1 MAVKPSN
8 AINAGNATVNSVN
21 FVDAIDPNNPQVDVR
36 SPQWFSAFSSA
47 WGYADN
53 VAQVGGK
60 SIPYANAVAGSS
72 SVYSMIDSAN
82 TSGTINTRDLLG
94 VSSALLG
101 AAAAGIG
108 AAAAA
113 GTAPVWAPIALGAAA
128 LAAGAAGTVY
138 KEDVNLG
145 DVSNGLADD
154 LGRLKDQFDKTL
166 GDIADKLN
174 TTKEKLSDAINDVV
188 DKALE
193 GEKAFG
199 DWLKDKFDQAG
210 DWWDQAQKDF
220 GDWFIPFAKDF
231 GDLVKLPWEG
241 KYHIVD
247 PMILDLDGDGIETM
261 AAGQYQGALFDHNK
275 DGIRTATGW
284 VKPDDGLLALDR
296 NGDGIINNG
305 GELFGDST
313 LLADGSRA
321 AHGYAALAE
330 LDSNGD
336 GKVDAADEKFADLR
350 VWRDLNSDGISTAS
364 ELFTLEELGIASL
377 DTAYKNTH
385 TGLAGGNTLVQ
396 QGSFTKADGSS
407 GQMGDVNFV
416 VNNLYG
422 NYADKIALT
431 PEQMQ
436 AANLQGIGGL
446 RDLREAAA
454 LSEKLALALKAY
466 SEADS
471 KEAQQALLENLVEQ
485 WAATNPYFGAEISI
499 SNQLTLTSSEGIGL
513 TPAQAKAMQ
522 NQIFMVSEE
531 RQQMLDETARK
542 LAIVNAFSGIRSSF
556 VGVYNEATFGKVA
569 AVADKQYATL
579 MKSIYEGL
587 LFQTRLQPYLNAV
600 TFTLANGSFEPDFSG
615 IKTAFETVHAEN
627 PKKAF
632 VDLSEFIVFS
642 QNNNKPVFAEL
653 STLLTQITYDA
664 VNAGQLD
671 EYAQVLSRNTLE
683 GLGHKLGTDGK
694 DVFYGN
700 NLSNYLMGADGN
712 DTLHGRGGDDIL
724 SGGTGDDELYG
735 GAGKDTLIGGT
746 GNDKLEGGN
755 GEADTYIFA
764 AGHGQDIVND
774 YGSNQ
779 AHTDTLRFEGA
790 VLADAVFTR
799 SDNDLV
805 IKAFGAEDAVAVSNY
820 FSSNSGYRY
829 YQFAF
834 DDKTIT
840 AADMSLITVEGDG
853 SDKNDRLYGWDSI
866 DILHG
871 GLGNDYM
878 SGENGNDKLYGDE
891 GNDSLYGGNGD
902 DHLDGGEGND
912 RLEGGNGNDMLL
924 GGSGNDELYGGAG
937 KDTLIG
943 GTGNDKLEGGN
954 GEADTY
960 IFAAGHGQDIVN
972 DYGSNQAHTDTLRFE
987 GAVLADAVFTRSDN
1001 DLVIKAFGAEDAV
1014 AVSNYFSSNS
1024 GYRYYQFAFDDKTIT
1039 AADMSLITV
1048 EGDGSDKNDRLYGWD
1063 SIDILHGG
1071 LGNDYMSGENGNDKL
1086 YGDEGNDSLYGGNG
1100 DDHLDGGEGN
1110 DRLEGGNGNDMLL
1123 GGSGDD
1129 KLYGGSGNDTLIGGT
1144 GNDYLEGGSNGA
1156 DTYIFAAGHGK
1167 DIVSDYG
1174 SKVEHIDTLIFE
1186 EALSPDVLFE
1196 KSGNDLIVKAFGNEE
1211 QVSVSNYFSSGAYRY
1226 VQFAFEDKMLSAAE
1240 VSSAI
1245 V

>member
-220 GDWFIPFAKDF
+220 GDWFIPFAKDL
-231 GDLVKLPWEG
+231 GDLLKLPWEG

-261 AAGQYQGALFDHNK
+261 TAGQYQGALFDHNK

-284 VKPDDGLLALDR
+284 VKPDDGLLVLDR

-321 AHGYAALAE
+321 AHGYAALVE

-377 DTAYKNTH
+377 DTAYKNIH

-396 QGSFTKADGSS
+396 QGSFIKADGSS

-499 SNQLTLTSSEGIGL
+499 SNQLTLTSSEGIAL

-615 IKTAFETVHAEN
+615 IKTAFEMVHAEN

-891 GNDSLYGGNGD
+891 GNDSL
-902 DHLDGGEGND
+902 H
-912 RLEGGNGNDMLL
+912 
-924 GGSGNDELYGGAG
+924 
-937 KDTLIG
+937 
-943 GTGNDKLEGGN
+943 
-954 GEADTY
+954 
-960 IFAAGHGQDIVN
+960 
-972 DYGSNQAHTDTLRFE
+972 
-987 GAVLADAVFTRSDN
+987 
-1001 DLVIKAFGAEDAV
+1001 
-1014 AVSNYFSSNS
+1014 
-1024 GYRYYQFAFDDKTIT
+1024 
-1039 AADMSLITV
+1039 
-1048 EGDGSDKNDRLYGWD
+1048 
-1063 SIDILHGG
+1063 
-1071 LGNDYMSGENGNDKL
+1071 
-1086 YGDEGNDSLYGGNG
+1086 GGNG

-1156 DTYIFAAGHGK
+1156 DTYIFTAGHGK

-1186 EALSPDVLFE
+1186 EALSLDALFE

>member
-220 GDWFIPFAKDF
+220 GDWFIPFAKDL

-336 GKVDAADEKFADLR
+336 GKVDAADEQFADLR

-615 IKTAFETVHAEN
+615 IKTAFEMVHAEN

-735 GAGKDTLIGGT
+735 GAGKDTLIGGA

-891 GNDSLYGGNGD
+891 GNDSLHGGNGD

-924 GGSGNDELYGGAG
+924 GGSGND
-937 KDTLIG
+937 
-943 GTGNDKLEGGN
+943 
-954 GEADTY
+954 
-960 IFAAGHGQDIVN
+960 
-972 DYGSNQAHTDTLRFE
+972 
-987 GAVLADAVFTRSDN
+987 
-1001 DLVIKAFGAEDAV
+1001 
-1014 AVSNYFSSNS
+1014 
-1024 GYRYYQFAFDDKTIT
+1024 
-1039 AADMSLITV
+1039 
-1048 EGDGSDKNDRLYGWD
+1048 
-1063 SIDILHGG
+1063 
-1071 LGNDYMSGENGNDKL
+1071 
-1086 YGDEGNDSLYGGNG
+1086 
-1100 DDHLDGGEGN
+1100 
-1110 DRLEGGNGNDMLL
+1110 
-1123 GGSGDD
+1123 
-1129 KLYGGSGNDTLIGGT
+1129 KLYGGSGSDTLIGGT

-1156 DTYIFAAGHGK
+1156 DTYIFTAGHGK

-1186 EALSPDVLFE
+1186 EALSLDVLFE

>member
-1 MAVKPSN
+1 MAVKSSK
-8 AINAGNATVNSVN
+8 AINAGNATVNSAN
-21 FVDAIDPNNPQVDVR
+21 FVDAIDPNNPQVDVK

-47 WGYADN
+47 FGYADN
-53 VAQVGGK
+53 VAQLGGK
-60 SIPYANAVAGSS
+60 SIPYANAVSGSS
-72 SVYSMIDSAN
+72 SVYSMIDSTN
-82 TSGTINTRDLLG
+82 KSGTINTSDLLG

-220 GDWFIPFAKDF
+220 GDWFIPFAKDL
-231 GDLVKLPWEG
+231 GDLLKLPWEG

-284 VKPDDGLLALDR
+284 VKPDDGLLVLDR

-735 GAGKDTLIGGT
+735 GAGKDTLIGGA

-891 GNDSLYGGNGD
+891 GNDSLHGGNGD

-924 GGSGNDELYGGAG
+924 GGSGND
-937 KDTLIG
+937 
-943 GTGNDKLEGGN
+943 
-954 GEADTY
+954 
-960 IFAAGHGQDIVN
+960 
-972 DYGSNQAHTDTLRFE
+972 
-987 GAVLADAVFTRSDN
+987 
-1001 DLVIKAFGAEDAV
+1001 
-1014 AVSNYFSSNS
+1014 
-1024 GYRYYQFAFDDKTIT
+1024 
-1039 AADMSLITV
+1039 
-1048 EGDGSDKNDRLYGWD
+1048 
-1063 SIDILHGG
+1063 
-1071 LGNDYMSGENGNDKL
+1071 
-1086 YGDEGNDSLYGGNG
+1086 
-1100 DDHLDGGEGN
+1100 
-1110 DRLEGGNGNDMLL
+1110 
-1123 GGSGDD
+1123 
-1129 KLYGGSGNDTLIGGT
+1129 KLYGGSGSDTLIGGT

-1156 DTYIFAAGHGK
+1156 DTYIFTAGHGK

-1186 EALSPDVLFE
+1186 EALSLDALFE

>member
-1 MAVKPSN
+1 MAVKSSK
-8 AINAGNATVNSVN
+8 AINAGNATVNSAN
-21 FVDAIDPNNPQVDVR
+21 FVDAIDPNNPQVDVK

-47 WGYADN
+47 FGYADN
-53 VAQVGGK
+53 VAQLGGK
-60 SIPYANAVAGSS
+60 SIPYANAVSGSS
-72 SVYSMIDSAN
+72 SVYSMIDSTN
-82 TSGTINTRDLLG
+82 KSGTINTSDLLG

-220 GDWFIPFAKDF
+220 GDWFIPFAKDL
-231 GDLVKLPWEG
+231 GDLIKLPWEG

-261 AAGQYQGALFDHNK
+261 TAGQYQGALFDHNK

-321 AHGYAALAE
+321 AHGYAALVE

-396 QGSFTKADGSS
+396 QGSFIKADGSS

-615 IKTAFETVHAEN
+615 IKTAFEMVHAEN

-735 GAGKDTLIGGT
+735 GAGKDTLIGGA

-902 DHLDGGEGND
+902 D
-912 RLEGGNGNDMLL
+912 
-924 GGSGNDELYGGAG
+924 Y
-937 KDTLIG
+937 
-943 GTGNDKLEGGN
+943 
-954 GEADTY
+954 
-960 IFAAGHGQDIVN
+960 
-972 DYGSNQAHTDTLRFE
+972 
-987 GAVLADAVFTRSDN
+987 
-1001 DLVIKAFGAEDAV
+1001 
-1014 AVSNYFSSNS
+1014 
-1024 GYRYYQFAFDDKTIT
+1024 
-1039 AADMSLITV
+1039 
-1048 EGDGSDKNDRLYGWD
+1048 
-1063 SIDILHGG
+1063 
-1071 LGNDYMSGENGNDKL
+1071 
-1086 YGDEGNDSLYGGNG
+1086 
-1100 DDHLDGGEGN
+1100 LDGGEGN

>member
-1 MAVKPSN
+1 MAVKSSK
-8 AINAGNATVNSVN
+8 AINAGNATVNSAN
-21 FVDAIDPNNPQVDVR
+21 FVDAIDPNNPQVDVK

-47 WGYADN
+47 FGYADN
-53 VAQVGGK
+53 VAQLGGK
-60 SIPYANAVAGSS
+60 SIPYANAVSGSS
-72 SVYSMIDSAN
+72 SVYSMIDSTN
-82 TSGTINTRDLLG
+82 KSGTINTSDLLG

-220 GDWFIPFAKDF
+220 GDWFIPFAKDL
-231 GDLVKLPWEG
+231 GDLIKLPWEG

-284 VKPDDGLLALDR
+284 VKPDDGLLVLDR

-377 DTAYKNTH
+377 DTAYKNIH

-396 QGSFTKADGSS
+396 QGSFIKADGSS

-600 TFTLANGSFEPDFSG
+600 TFTWP
-615 IKTAFETVHAEN
+615 TAASSLISAASKPLLKRCTQKI
-627 PKKAF
+627 PKK
-632 VDLSEFIVFS
+632 
-642 QNNNKPVFAEL
+642 
-653 STLLTQITYDA
+653 
-664 VNAGQLD
+664 
-671 EYAQVLSRNTLE
+671 
-683 GLGHKLGTDGK
+683 
-694 DVFYGN
+694 
-700 NLSNYLMGADGN
+700 
-712 DTLHGRGGDDIL
+712 
-724 SGGTGDDELYG
+724 
-735 GAGKDTLIGGT
+735 
-746 GNDKLEGGN
+746 
-755 GEADTYIFA
+755 
-764 AGHGQDIVND
+764 
-774 YGSNQ
+774 
-779 AHTDTLRFEGA
+779 
-790 VLADAVFTR
+790 
-799 SDNDLV
+799 
-805 IKAFGAEDAVAVSNY
+805 
-820 FSSNSGYRY
+820 
-829 YQFAF
+829 
-834 DDKTIT
+834 
-840 AADMSLITVEGDG
+840 
-853 SDKNDRLYGWDSI
+853 
-866 DILHG
+866 
-871 GLGNDYM
+871 
-878 SGENGNDKLYGDE
+878 
-891 GNDSLYGGNGD
+891 
-902 DHLDGGEGND
+902 HLW
-912 RLEGGNGNDMLL
+912 
-924 GGSGNDELYGGAG
+924 
-937 KDTLIG
+937 I
-943 GTGNDKLEGGN
+943 
-954 GEADTY
+954 
-960 IFAAGHGQDIVN
+960 
-972 DYGSNQAHTDTLRFE
+972 
-987 GAVLADAVFTRSDN
+987 
-1001 DLVIKAFGAEDAV
+1001 
-1014 AVSNYFSSNS
+1014 
-1024 GYRYYQFAFDDKTIT
+1024 
-1039 AADMSLITV
+1039 
-1048 EGDGSDKNDRLYGWD
+1048 
-1063 SIDILHGG
+1063 
-1071 LGNDYMSGENGNDKL
+1071 
-1086 YGDEGNDSLYGGNG
+1086 
-1100 DDHLDGGEGN
+1100 
-1110 DRLEGGNGNDMLL
+1110 
-1123 GGSGDD
+1123 
-1129 KLYGGSGNDTLIGGT
+1129 
-1144 GNDYLEGGSNGA
+1144 
-1156 DTYIFAAGHGK
+1156 
-1167 DIVSDYG
+1167 
-1174 SKVEHIDTLIFE
+1174 
-1186 EALSPDVLFE
+1186 
-1196 KSGNDLIVKAFGNEE
+1196 
-1211 QVSVSNYFSSGAYRY
+1211 
-1226 VQFAFEDKMLSAAE
+1226 
-1240 VSSAI
+1240 
-1245 V
+1245 

>member
-220 GDWFIPFAKDF
+220 GDWFIPFAKDL
-231 GDLVKLPWEG
+231 GDLIKLPWEG

-396 QGSFTKADGSS
+396 QGSFIKADGSS

-902 DHLDGGEGND
+902 D
-912 RLEGGNGNDMLL
+912 
-924 GGSGNDELYGGAG
+924 Y
-937 KDTLIG
+937 
-943 GTGNDKLEGGN
+943 
-954 GEADTY
+954 
-960 IFAAGHGQDIVN
+960 
-972 DYGSNQAHTDTLRFE
+972 
-987 GAVLADAVFTRSDN
+987 
-1001 DLVIKAFGAEDAV
+1001 
-1014 AVSNYFSSNS
+1014 
-1024 GYRYYQFAFDDKTIT
+1024 
-1039 AADMSLITV
+1039 
-1048 EGDGSDKNDRLYGWD
+1048 
-1063 SIDILHGG
+1063 
-1071 LGNDYMSGENGNDKL
+1071 
-1086 YGDEGNDSLYGGNG
+1086 
-1100 DDHLDGGEGN
+1100 LDGGEGN

>member
-1 MAVKPSN
+1 MAVKSSK
-8 AINAGNATVNSVN
+8 AINAGNATVNSAN
-21 FVDAIDPNNPQVDVR
+21 FVDAIDPNNPQVDVK

-47 WGYADN
+47 FGYADN
-53 VAQVGGK
+53 VAQLGGK
-60 SIPYANAVAGSS
+60 SIPYANAVSGSS
-72 SVYSMIDSAN
+72 SVYSMIDSTN
-82 TSGTINTRDLLG
+82 KSGTINTSDLLG

-220 GDWFIPFAKDF
+220 GDWFIPFAKDL
-231 GDLVKLPWEG
+231 GDLLKLPWEG

-261 AAGQYQGALFDHNK
+261 TAGQYQGALFDHNK

-284 VKPDDGLLALDR
+284 VKPDDGLLVLDR

-321 AHGYAALAE
+321 AHGYAALVE

-377 DTAYKNTH
+377 DTAYKNIH

-396 QGSFTKADGSS
+396 QGSFIKADGSS

-499 SNQLTLTSSEGIGL
+499 SNQLTLTSSEGIAL

-615 IKTAFETVHAEN
+615 IKTAFEMVHAEN

-735 GAGKDTLIGGT
+735 GAGKDTLIGGA

-924 GGSGNDELYGGAG
+924 GGSGND
-937 KDTLIG
+937 
-943 GTGNDKLEGGN
+943 
-954 GEADTY
+954 
-960 IFAAGHGQDIVN
+960 
-972 DYGSNQAHTDTLRFE
+972 
-987 GAVLADAVFTRSDN
+987 
-1001 DLVIKAFGAEDAV
+1001 
-1014 AVSNYFSSNS
+1014 
-1024 GYRYYQFAFDDKTIT
+1024 
-1039 AADMSLITV
+1039 
-1048 EGDGSDKNDRLYGWD
+1048 
-1063 SIDILHGG
+1063 
-1071 LGNDYMSGENGNDKL
+1071 
-1086 YGDEGNDSLYGGNG
+1086 
-1100 DDHLDGGEGN
+1100 
-1110 DRLEGGNGNDMLL
+1110 
-1123 GGSGDD
+1123 

-1186 EALSPDVLFE
+1186 EALSLDALFE

>member
-1 MAVKPSN
+1 MAVKSSK
-8 AINAGNATVNSVN
+8 AINAGNATVNSAN
-21 FVDAIDPNNPQVDVR
+21 FVDAIDPNNPQVDVK

-47 WGYADN
+47 FGYADN
-53 VAQVGGK
+53 VAQLGGK
-60 SIPYANAVAGSS
+60 SIPYANAVSGSS
-72 SVYSMIDSAN
+72 SVYSMIDSTN
-82 TSGTINTRDLLG
+82 KSGTINTSDLLG

-220 GDWFIPFAKDF
+220 GDWFIPFAKDL
-231 GDLVKLPWEG
+231 GDLLKLPWEG

-261 AAGQYQGALFDHNK
+261 TAGQYQGALFDHNK

-284 VKPDDGLLALDR
+284 VKPDDGLLVLDR

-321 AHGYAALAE
+321 AHGYAALVE

-377 DTAYKNTH
+377 DTAYKNIH

-499 SNQLTLTSSEGIGL
+499 SNQLTLTSSEGIAL

-735 GAGKDTLIGGT
+735 GAGKDTLIGGA

-891 GNDSLYGGNGD
+891 GNDSLHGGNGD

-924 GGSGNDELYGGAG
+924 GGSGND
-937 KDTLIG
+937 
-943 GTGNDKLEGGN
+943 
-954 GEADTY
+954 
-960 IFAAGHGQDIVN
+960 
-972 DYGSNQAHTDTLRFE
+972 
-987 GAVLADAVFTRSDN
+987 
-1001 DLVIKAFGAEDAV
+1001 
-1014 AVSNYFSSNS
+1014 
-1024 GYRYYQFAFDDKTIT
+1024 
-1039 AADMSLITV
+1039 
-1048 EGDGSDKNDRLYGWD
+1048 
-1063 SIDILHGG
+1063 
-1071 LGNDYMSGENGNDKL
+1071 
-1086 YGDEGNDSLYGGNG
+1086 
-1100 DDHLDGGEGN
+1100 
-1110 DRLEGGNGNDMLL
+1110 
-1123 GGSGDD
+1123 
-1129 KLYGGSGNDTLIGGT
+1129 KLYGGSGSDTLIGGT

-1156 DTYIFAAGHGK
+1156 DTYIFTAGHGK

-1186 EALSPDVLFE
+1186 EALSLDALFE

>member
-1 MAVKPSN
+1 MAVKSSK
-8 AINAGNATVNSVN
+8 AINAGNATVNSAN
-21 FVDAIDPNNPQVDVR
+21 FVDAIDPNNPQVDVK

-47 WGYADN
+47 FGYADN
-53 VAQVGGK
+53 VAQLGGK
-60 SIPYANAVAGSS
+60 SIPYANAVSGSS
-72 SVYSMIDSAN
+72 SVYSMIDSTN
-82 TSGTINTRDLLG
+82 KSGTINTSDLLG

-220 GDWFIPFAKDF
+220 GDWFIPFAKDL
-231 GDLVKLPWEG
+231 GDLIKLPWEG

-321 AHGYAALAE
+321 AHGYAALVE

-336 GKVDAADEKFADLR
+336 GKVDAADEQFADLR

-615 IKTAFETVHAEN
+615 IKTAFEMVHAEN

-735 GAGKDTLIGGT
+735 GAGKDTLIGGA

-902 DHLDGGEGND
+902 DYLDGGEGND

-924 GGSGNDELYGGAG
+924 GGSGND
-937 KDTLIG
+937 
-943 GTGNDKLEGGN
+943 
-954 GEADTY
+954 
-960 IFAAGHGQDIVN
+960 
-972 DYGSNQAHTDTLRFE
+972 
-987 GAVLADAVFTRSDN
+987 
-1001 DLVIKAFGAEDAV
+1001 
-1014 AVSNYFSSNS
+1014 
-1024 GYRYYQFAFDDKTIT
+1024 
-1039 AADMSLITV
+1039 
-1048 EGDGSDKNDRLYGWD
+1048 
-1063 SIDILHGG
+1063 
-1071 LGNDYMSGENGNDKL
+1071 
-1086 YGDEGNDSLYGGNG
+1086 
-1100 DDHLDGGEGN
+1100 
-1110 DRLEGGNGNDMLL
+1110 
-1123 GGSGDD
+1123 
-1129 KLYGGSGNDTLIGGT
+1129 KLYGGSGSDTLIGGT

-1156 DTYIFAAGHGK
+1156 DTYIFTAGHGK

-1186 EALSPDVLFE
+1186 EALSLDALFE

>member
-1 MAVKPSN
+1 M
-8 AINAGNATVNSVN
+8 
-21 FVDAIDPNNPQVDVR
+21 
-36 SPQWFSAFSSA
+36 
-47 WGYADN
+47 
-53 VAQVGGK
+53 
-60 SIPYANAVAGSS
+60 
-72 SVYSMIDSAN
+72 
-82 TSGTINTRDLLG
+82 
-94 VSSALLG
+94 
-101 AAAAGIG
+101 
-108 AAAAA
+108 
-113 GTAPVWAPIALGAAA
+113 
-128 LAAGAAGTVY
+128 
-138 KEDVNLG
+138 
-145 DVSNGLADD
+145 
-154 LGRLKDQFDKTL
+154 
-166 GDIADKLN
+166 
-174 TTKEKLSDAINDVV
+174 
-188 DKALE
+188 
-193 GEKAFG
+193 
-199 DWLKDKFDQAG
+199 
-210 DWWDQAQKDF
+210 
-220 GDWFIPFAKDF
+220 
-231 GDLVKLPWEG
+231 
-241 KYHIVD
+241 
-247 PMILDLDGDGIETM
+247 
-261 AAGQYQGALFDHNK
+261 
-275 DGIRTATGW
+275 
-284 VKPDDGLLALDR
+284 
-296 NGDGIINNG
+296 
-305 GELFGDST
+305 
-313 LLADGSRA
+313 
-321 AHGYAALAE
+321 
-330 LDSNGD
+330 
-336 GKVDAADEKFADLR
+336 
-350 VWRDLNSDGISTAS
+350 
-364 ELFTLEELGIASL
+364 
-377 DTAYKNTH
+377 
-385 TGLAGGNTLVQ
+385 
-396 QGSFTKADGSS
+396 
-407 GQMGDVNFV
+407 
-416 VNNLYG
+416 
-422 NYADKIALT
+422 
-431 PEQMQ
+431 
-436 AANLQGIGGL
+436 
-446 RDLREAAA
+446 
-454 LSEKLALALKAY
+454 
-466 SEADS
+466 
-471 KEAQQALLENLVEQ
+471 
-485 WAATNPYFGAEISI
+485 
-499 SNQLTLTSSEGIGL
+499 
-513 TPAQAKAMQ
+513 
-522 NQIFMVSEE
+522 
-531 RQQMLDETARK
+531 
-542 LAIVNAFSGIRSSF
+542 
-556 VGVYNEATFGKVA
+556 
-569 AVADKQYATL
+569 
-579 MKSIYEGL
+579 
-587 LFQTRLQPYLNAV
+587 
-600 TFTLANGSFEPDFSG
+600 
-615 IKTAFETVHAEN
+615 VHAEN

-924 GGSGNDELYGGAG
+924 GGSGND
-937 KDTLIG
+937 
-943 GTGNDKLEGGN
+943 
-954 GEADTY
+954 
-960 IFAAGHGQDIVN
+960 
-972 DYGSNQAHTDTLRFE
+972 
-987 GAVLADAVFTRSDN
+987 
-1001 DLVIKAFGAEDAV
+1001 
-1014 AVSNYFSSNS
+1014 
-1024 GYRYYQFAFDDKTIT
+1024 
-1039 AADMSLITV
+1039 
-1048 EGDGSDKNDRLYGWD
+1048 
-1063 SIDILHGG
+1063 
-1071 LGNDYMSGENGNDKL
+1071 
-1086 YGDEGNDSLYGGNG
+1086 
-1100 DDHLDGGEGN
+1100 
-1110 DRLEGGNGNDMLL
+1110 
-1123 GGSGDD
+1123 
-1129 KLYGGSGNDTLIGGT
+1129 KLYGGSGSDTLIGGT

-1156 DTYIFAAGHGK
+1156 DTYIFTAGHGK

>member
-1 MAVKPSN
+1 MAVKSSK
-8 AINAGNATVNSVN
+8 AINAGNATVNSAN
-21 FVDAIDPNNPQVDVR
+21 FVDAIDPNNPQVDVK

-47 WGYADN
+47 FGYADN
-53 VAQVGGK
+53 VAQLGGK
-60 SIPYANAVAGSS
+60 SIPYANAVSGSS
-72 SVYSMIDSAN
+72 SVYSMIDSTN
-82 TSGTINTRDLLG
+82 KSGTINTSDLLG

-220 GDWFIPFAKDF
+220 GDWFIPFAKDL
-231 GDLVKLPWEG
+231 GDLLKLPWEG

-261 AAGQYQGALFDHNK
+261 TAGQYQGALFDHNK

-284 VKPDDGLLALDR
+284 VKPDDGLLVLDR

-321 AHGYAALAE
+321 AHGYAALVE

-377 DTAYKNTH
+377 DTAYKNIH

-396 QGSFTKADGSS
+396 QGSFIKADGSS

-499 SNQLTLTSSEGIGL
+499 SNQLTLTSSEGIAL

-615 IKTAFETVHAEN
+615 IKTAFEMVHAEN

-891 GNDSLYGGNGD
+891 GNDSL
-902 DHLDGGEGND
+902 H
-912 RLEGGNGNDMLL
+912 
-924 GGSGNDELYGGAG
+924 
-937 KDTLIG
+937 
-943 GTGNDKLEGGN
+943 
-954 GEADTY
+954 
-960 IFAAGHGQDIVN
+960 
-972 DYGSNQAHTDTLRFE
+972 
-987 GAVLADAVFTRSDN
+987 
-1001 DLVIKAFGAEDAV
+1001 
-1014 AVSNYFSSNS
+1014 
-1024 GYRYYQFAFDDKTIT
+1024 
-1039 AADMSLITV
+1039 
-1048 EGDGSDKNDRLYGWD
+1048 
-1063 SIDILHGG
+1063 
-1071 LGNDYMSGENGNDKL
+1071 
-1086 YGDEGNDSLYGGNG
+1086 GGNG

-1156 DTYIFAAGHGK
+1156 DTYIFTAGHGK

-1186 EALSPDVLFE
+1186 EALSLDALFE

>member
-1 MAVKPSN
+1 MAVKSSK
-8 AINAGNATVNSVN
+8 AINAGNATVNSAN
-21 FVDAIDPNNPQVDVR
+21 FVDAIDPNNPQVDVK

-47 WGYADN
+47 FGYADN
-53 VAQVGGK
+53 VAQLGGK
-60 SIPYANAVAGSS
+60 SIPYANAVSGSS
-72 SVYSMIDSAN
+72 SVYSMIDSTN
-82 TSGTINTRDLLG
+82 KSGTINTSDLLG

-220 GDWFIPFAKDF
+220 GDWFIPFAKDL
-231 GDLVKLPWEG
+231 GDLLKLPWEG

-261 AAGQYQGALFDHNK
+261 TAGQYQGALFDHNK

-284 VKPDDGLLALDR
+284 VKPDDGLLVLDR

-321 AHGYAALAE
+321 AHGYAALVE

-377 DTAYKNTH
+377 DTAYKNIH

-396 QGSFTKADGSS
+396 QGSFIKADGSS

-499 SNQLTLTSSEGIGL
+499 SNQLTLTSSEGIAL

-556 VGVYNEATFGKVA
+556 VGVYNEATFGKMA

-671 EYAQVLSRNTLE
+671 EWARMVMTRCMV
-683 GLGHKLGTDGK
+683 G
-694 DVFYGN
+694 VAMIFY
-700 NLSNYLMGADGN
+700 L
-712 DTLHGRGGDDIL
+712 
-724 SGGTGDDELYG
+724 
-735 GAGKDTLIGGT
+735 
-746 GNDKLEGGN
+746 
-755 GEADTYIFA
+755 
-764 AGHGQDIVND
+764 VV
-774 YGSNQ
+774 Q
-779 AHTDTLRFEGA
+779 ATTSFTA
-790 VLADAVFTR
+790 VPAK
-799 SDNDLV
+799 
-805 IKAFGAEDAVAVSNY
+805 I
-820 FSSNSGYRY
+820 
-829 YQFAF
+829 
-834 DDKTIT
+834 
-840 AADMSLITVEGDG
+840 
-853 SDKNDRLYGWDSI
+853 
-866 DILHG
+866 
-871 GLGNDYM
+871 
-878 SGENGNDKLYGDE
+878 
-891 GNDSLYGGNGD
+891 
-902 DHLDGGEGND
+902 
-912 RLEGGNGNDMLL
+912 
-924 GGSGNDELYGGAG
+924 
-937 KDTLIG
+937 
-943 GTGNDKLEGGN
+943 
-954 GEADTY
+954 
-960 IFAAGHGQDIVN
+960 
-972 DYGSNQAHTDTLRFE
+972 
-987 GAVLADAVFTRSDN
+987 
-1001 DLVIKAFGAEDAV
+1001 
-1014 AVSNYFSSNS
+1014 
-1024 GYRYYQFAFDDKTIT
+1024 
-1039 AADMSLITV
+1039 
-1048 EGDGSDKNDRLYGWD
+1048 
-1063 SIDILHGG
+1063 
-1071 LGNDYMSGENGNDKL
+1071 
-1086 YGDEGNDSLYGGNG
+1086 
-1100 DDHLDGGEGN
+1100 
-1110 DRLEGGNGNDMLL
+1110 
-1123 GGSGDD
+1123 
-1129 KLYGGSGNDTLIGGT
+1129 
-1144 GNDYLEGGSNGA
+1144 
-1156 DTYIFAAGHGK
+1156 
-1167 DIVSDYG
+1167 
-1174 SKVEHIDTLIFE
+1174 
-1186 EALSPDVLFE
+1186 P
-1196 KSGNDLIVKAFGNEE
+1196 
-1211 QVSVSNYFSSGAYRY
+1211 
-1226 VQFAFEDKMLSAAE
+1226 
-1240 VSSAI
+1240 
-1245 V
+1245 

>member
-1 MAVKPSN
+1 MAVKSSK
-8 AINAGNATVNSVN
+8 AINAGNATVNSAN
-21 FVDAIDPNNPQVDVR
+21 FVDAIDPNNPQVDVK

-47 WGYADN
+47 FGYADN
-53 VAQVGGK
+53 VAQLGGK
-60 SIPYANAVAGSS
+60 SIPYANAVSGSS
-72 SVYSMIDSAN
+72 SVYSMIDSTN
-82 TSGTINTRDLLG
+82 KSGTINTSDLLG

-220 GDWFIPFAKDF
+220 GDWFIPFAKDL

-284 VKPDDGLLALDR
+284 VKPDDGLLVLDR

-336 GKVDAADEKFADLR
+336 GKVDAADEQFADLR

-499 SNQLTLTSSEGIGL
+499 SNQLTLTSSEGIAL

-924 GGSGNDELYGGAG
+924 GGSGND
-937 KDTLIG
+937 
-943 GTGNDKLEGGN
+943 
-954 GEADTY
+954 
-960 IFAAGHGQDIVN
+960 
-972 DYGSNQAHTDTLRFE
+972 
-987 GAVLADAVFTRSDN
+987 
-1001 DLVIKAFGAEDAV
+1001 
-1014 AVSNYFSSNS
+1014 
-1024 GYRYYQFAFDDKTIT
+1024 
-1039 AADMSLITV
+1039 
-1048 EGDGSDKNDRLYGWD
+1048 
-1063 SIDILHGG
+1063 
-1071 LGNDYMSGENGNDKL
+1071 
-1086 YGDEGNDSLYGGNG
+1086 
-1100 DDHLDGGEGN
+1100 
-1110 DRLEGGNGNDMLL
+1110 
-1123 GGSGDD
+1123 
-1129 KLYGGSGNDTLIGGT
+1129 KLYGGSGSDTLIGGT

-1156 DTYIFAAGHGK
+1156 DTYIFTAGHGK

>member
-1 MAVKPSN
+1 M
-8 AINAGNATVNSVN
+8 
-21 FVDAIDPNNPQVDVR
+21 
-36 SPQWFSAFSSA
+36 
-47 WGYADN
+47 
-53 VAQVGGK
+53 
-60 SIPYANAVAGSS
+60 
-72 SVYSMIDSAN
+72 
-82 TSGTINTRDLLG
+82 
-94 VSSALLG
+94 
-101 AAAAGIG
+101 
-108 AAAAA
+108 
-113 GTAPVWAPIALGAAA
+113 
-128 LAAGAAGTVY
+128 
-138 KEDVNLG
+138 
-145 DVSNGLADD
+145 
-154 LGRLKDQFDKTL
+154 
-166 GDIADKLN
+166 
-174 TTKEKLSDAINDVV
+174 
-188 DKALE
+188 
-193 GEKAFG
+193 
-199 DWLKDKFDQAG
+199 
-210 DWWDQAQKDF
+210 
-220 GDWFIPFAKDF
+220 
-231 GDLVKLPWEG
+231 
-241 KYHIVD
+241 
-247 PMILDLDGDGIETM
+247 
-261 AAGQYQGALFDHNK
+261 
-275 DGIRTATGW
+275 
-284 VKPDDGLLALDR
+284 
-296 NGDGIINNG
+296 
-305 GELFGDST
+305 
-313 LLADGSRA
+313 
-321 AHGYAALAE
+321 
-330 LDSNGD
+330 
-336 GKVDAADEKFADLR
+336 
-350 VWRDLNSDGISTAS
+350 
-364 ELFTLEELGIASL
+364 
-377 DTAYKNTH
+377 
-385 TGLAGGNTLVQ
+385 
-396 QGSFTKADGSS
+396 
-407 GQMGDVNFV
+407 
-416 VNNLYG
+416 
-422 NYADKIALT
+422 
-431 PEQMQ
+431 
-436 AANLQGIGGL
+436 
-446 RDLREAAA
+446 
-454 LSEKLALALKAY
+454 
-466 SEADS
+466 
-471 KEAQQALLENLVEQ
+471 
-485 WAATNPYFGAEISI
+485 
-499 SNQLTLTSSEGIGL
+499 
-513 TPAQAKAMQ
+513 
-522 NQIFMVSEE
+522 
-531 RQQMLDETARK
+531 
-542 LAIVNAFSGIRSSF
+542 
-556 VGVYNEATFGKVA
+556 
-569 AVADKQYATL
+569 
-579 MKSIYEGL
+579 
-587 LFQTRLQPYLNAV
+587 
-600 TFTLANGSFEPDFSG
+600 
-615 IKTAFETVHAEN
+615 
-627 PKKAF
+627 
-632 VDLSEFIVFS
+632 
-642 QNNNKPVFAEL
+642 FAEL

-902 DHLDGGEGND
+902 D
-912 RLEGGNGNDMLL
+912 
-924 GGSGNDELYGGAG
+924 Y
-937 KDTLIG
+937 
-943 GTGNDKLEGGN
+943 
-954 GEADTY
+954 
-960 IFAAGHGQDIVN
+960 
-972 DYGSNQAHTDTLRFE
+972 
-987 GAVLADAVFTRSDN
+987 
-1001 DLVIKAFGAEDAV
+1001 
-1014 AVSNYFSSNS
+1014 
-1024 GYRYYQFAFDDKTIT
+1024 
-1039 AADMSLITV
+1039 
-1048 EGDGSDKNDRLYGWD
+1048 
-1063 SIDILHGG
+1063 
-1071 LGNDYMSGENGNDKL
+1071 
-1086 YGDEGNDSLYGGNG
+1086 
-1100 DDHLDGGEGN
+1100 LDGGEGN

>member
-1 MAVKPSN
+1 MAVKSSK
-8 AINAGNATVNSVN
+8 AINAGNATVNSAN
-21 FVDAIDPNNPQVDVR
+21 FVDAIDPNNPQVDVK

-47 WGYADN
+47 FGYADN
-53 VAQVGGK
+53 VAQLGGK
-60 SIPYANAVAGSS
+60 SIPYANAVSGSS
-72 SVYSMIDSAN
+72 SVYSMIDSTN
-82 TSGTINTRDLLG
+82 KSGTINTSDLLG

-220 GDWFIPFAKDF
+220 GDWFIPFAKDL
-231 GDLVKLPWEG
+231 GDLLKLPWEG

-261 AAGQYQGALFDHNK
+261 TAGQYQGALFDHNK

-284 VKPDDGLLALDR
+284 VKPDDGLLVLDR

-321 AHGYAALAE
+321 AHGYAALVE

-336 GKVDAADEKFADLR
+336 GKVDAADEQFADLR

-377 DTAYKNTH
+377 DTAYKNIH

-396 QGSFTKADGSS
+396 QGSFIKADGSS

-499 SNQLTLTSSEGIGL
+499 SNQLTLTSSEGIAL

-735 GAGKDTLIGGT
+735 GAGKDTLIGGA

-891 GNDSLYGGNGD
+891 GNDSLHGGNGD

-924 GGSGNDELYGGAG
+924 GGSGND
-937 KDTLIG
+937 
-943 GTGNDKLEGGN
+943 
-954 GEADTY
+954 
-960 IFAAGHGQDIVN
+960 
-972 DYGSNQAHTDTLRFE
+972 
-987 GAVLADAVFTRSDN
+987 
-1001 DLVIKAFGAEDAV
+1001 
-1014 AVSNYFSSNS
+1014 
-1024 GYRYYQFAFDDKTIT
+1024 
-1039 AADMSLITV
+1039 
-1048 EGDGSDKNDRLYGWD
+1048 
-1063 SIDILHGG
+1063 
-1071 LGNDYMSGENGNDKL
+1071 
-1086 YGDEGNDSLYGGNG
+1086 
-1100 DDHLDGGEGN
+1100 
-1110 DRLEGGNGNDMLL
+1110 
-1123 GGSGDD
+1123 
-1129 KLYGGSGNDTLIGGT
+1129 KLYGGSGSDTLIGGT

-1156 DTYIFAAGHGK
+1156 DTYIFTAGHGK

-1186 EALSPDVLFE
+1186 EALSLDALFE

>member
-1 MAVKPSN
+1 MAVKSSK
-8 AINAGNATVNSVN
+8 AINAGNATVNSAN
-21 FVDAIDPNNPQVDVR
+21 FVDAIDPNNPQVDVK

-47 WGYADN
+47 FGYADN
-53 VAQVGGK
+53 VAQLGGK
-60 SIPYANAVAGSS
+60 SIPYANAVSGSS
-72 SVYSMIDSAN
+72 SVYSMIDSTN
-82 TSGTINTRDLLG
+82 KSGTINTSDLLG

-220 GDWFIPFAKDF
+220 GDWFIPFAKDL
-231 GDLVKLPWEG
+231 GDLLKLPWEG

-261 AAGQYQGALFDHNK
+261 TAGQYQGALFDHNK

-499 SNQLTLTSSEGIGL
+499 SNQLTLTSSEGIAL

-556 VGVYNEATFGKVA
+556 VGVYNEATFGKMA

-891 GNDSLYGGNGD
+891 GNDSLHGGNGD

-924 GGSGNDELYGGAG
+924 GGSGN
-937 KDTLIG
+937 
-943 GTGNDKLEGGN
+943 
-954 GEADTY
+954 
-960 IFAAGHGQDIVN
+960 
-972 DYGSNQAHTDTLRFE
+972 
-987 GAVLADAVFTRSDN
+987 
-1001 DLVIKAFGAEDAV
+1001 
-1014 AVSNYFSSNS
+1014 
-1024 GYRYYQFAFDDKTIT
+1024 
-1039 AADMSLITV
+1039 
-1048 EGDGSDKNDRLYGWD
+1048 
-1063 SIDILHGG
+1063 
-1071 LGNDYMSGENGNDKL
+1071 
-1086 YGDEGNDSLYGGNG
+1086 
-1100 DDHLDGGEGN
+1100 
-1110 DRLEGGNGNDMLL
+1110 
-1123 GGSGDD
+1123 D

-1186 EALSPDVLFE
+1186 EALSLDALFE

>member
-1 MAVKPSN
+1 MAVKSSK
-8 AINAGNATVNSVN
+8 AINAGNATVNSAN
-21 FVDAIDPNNPQVDVR
+21 FVDAIDPNNPQVDVK

-47 WGYADN
+47 FGYADN
-53 VAQVGGK
+53 VAQLGGK
-60 SIPYANAVAGSS
+60 SIPYANAVSGSS
-72 SVYSMIDSAN
+72 SVYSMIDSTN
-82 TSGTINTRDLLG
+82 KSGTINTSDLLG

-220 GDWFIPFAKDF
+220 GDWFIPFAKDL
-231 GDLVKLPWEG
+231 GDLLKLPWEG

-261 AAGQYQGALFDHNK
+261 TAGQYQGALFDHNK

-284 VKPDDGLLALDR
+284 VKPDDGLLVLDR

-336 GKVDAADEKFADLR
+336 GKVDAADEQFADLR

-377 DTAYKNTH
+377 DTAYKNIH

-396 QGSFTKADGSS
+396 QGSFIKADGSS

-615 IKTAFETVHAEN
+615 IKTAFEMVHAEN

-735 GAGKDTLIGGT
+735 GAGKDTLIGG
-746 GNDKLEGGN
+746 
-755 GEADTYIFA
+755 A
-764 AGHGQDIVND
+764 
-774 YGSNQ
+774 
-779 AHTDTLRFEGA
+779 
-790 VLADAVFTR
+790 
-799 SDNDLV
+799 
-805 IKAFGAEDAVAVSNY
+805 
-820 FSSNSGYRY
+820 
-829 YQFAF
+829 
-834 DDKTIT
+834 
-840 AADMSLITVEGDG
+840 
-853 SDKNDRLYGWDSI
+853 
-866 DILHG
+866 
-871 GLGNDYM
+871 
-878 SGENGNDKLYGDE
+878 
-891 GNDSLYGGNGD
+891 
-902 DHLDGGEGND
+902 
-912 RLEGGNGNDMLL
+912 
-924 GGSGNDELYGGAG
+924 
-937 KDTLIG
+937 
-943 GTGNDKLEGGN
+943 GNDKLEGGN

-1129 KLYGGSGNDTLIGGT
+1129 KLYGGSGSDTLIGGT

-1156 DTYIFAAGHGK
+1156 DTYIFTAGHGK

-1186 EALSPDVLFE
+1186 EALSLDALFE

>member
-1 MAVKPSN
+1 MAVKSSK
-8 AINAGNATVNSVN
+8 AINAGNATVNSAN
-21 FVDAIDPNNPQVDVR
+21 FVDAIDPNNPQVDVK

-47 WGYADN
+47 FGYADN
-53 VAQVGGK
+53 VAQLGGK
-60 SIPYANAVAGSS
+60 SIPYANAVSGSS
-72 SVYSMIDSAN
+72 SVYSMIDSTN
-82 TSGTINTRDLLG
+82 KSGTINTSDLLG

-220 GDWFIPFAKDF
+220 GDWFIPFAKDL
-231 GDLVKLPWEG
+231 GDLLKLPWEG

-261 AAGQYQGALFDHNK
+261 TAGQYQGALFDHNK

-284 VKPDDGLLALDR
+284 VKPDDGLLVLDR

-321 AHGYAALAE
+321 AHGYAALVE

-377 DTAYKNTH
+377 DTAYKNIH

-396 QGSFTKADGSS
+396 QGSFIKADGSS

-499 SNQLTLTSSEGIGL
+499 SNQLTLTSSEGIAL

-615 IKTAFETVHAEN
+615 IKTAFEMVHAEN

-735 GAGKDTLIGGT
+735 GAGKDTLIGGA

-902 DHLDGGEGND
+902 DYLDGGEGND

-924 GGSGNDELYGGAG
+924 GGSGND
-937 KDTLIG
+937 
-943 GTGNDKLEGGN
+943 
-954 GEADTY
+954 
-960 IFAAGHGQDIVN
+960 
-972 DYGSNQAHTDTLRFE
+972 
-987 GAVLADAVFTRSDN
+987 
-1001 DLVIKAFGAEDAV
+1001 
-1014 AVSNYFSSNS
+1014 
-1024 GYRYYQFAFDDKTIT
+1024 
-1039 AADMSLITV
+1039 
-1048 EGDGSDKNDRLYGWD
+1048 
-1063 SIDILHGG
+1063 
-1071 LGNDYMSGENGNDKL
+1071 
-1086 YGDEGNDSLYGGNG
+1086 
-1100 DDHLDGGEGN
+1100 
-1110 DRLEGGNGNDMLL
+1110 
-1123 GGSGDD
+1123 
-1129 KLYGGSGNDTLIGGT
+1129 KLYGGSGSDTLIGGT

-1156 DTYIFAAGHGK
+1156 DTYIFTAGHGK

-1186 EALSPDVLFE
+1186 EALSLDALFE

>member
-1 MAVKPSN
+1 MAVKSSK
-8 AINAGNATVNSVN
+8 AINAGNATVNSAN
-21 FVDAIDPNNPQVDVR
+21 FVDAIDPNNPQVDVK

-47 WGYADN
+47 FGYADN
-53 VAQVGGK
+53 VAQLGGK
-60 SIPYANAVAGSS
+60 SIPYANAVSGSS
-72 SVYSMIDSAN
+72 SVYSMIDSTN
-82 TSGTINTRDLLG
+82 KSGTINTSDLLG

-220 GDWFIPFAKDF
+220 GDWFIPFAKDL
-231 GDLVKLPWEG
+231 GDLLKLPWEG

-261 AAGQYQGALFDHNK
+261 TAGQYQGALFDHNK

-284 VKPDDGLLALDR
+284 VKPDDGLLVLDR

-321 AHGYAALAE
+321 AHGYAALVE

-377 DTAYKNTH
+377 DTAYKNIH

-396 QGSFTKADGSS
+396 QGSFIKADGSS

-499 SNQLTLTSSEGIGL
+499 SNQLTLTSSEGIAL

-615 IKTAFETVHAEN
+615 IKTAFEMVHAEN

-735 GAGKDTLIGGT
+735 GAGKDTLIGGA

-891 GNDSLYGGNGD
+891 GNDSLHGGNGD

-924 GGSGNDELYGGAG
+924 GGSGND
-937 KDTLIG
+937 
-943 GTGNDKLEGGN
+943 
-954 GEADTY
+954 
-960 IFAAGHGQDIVN
+960 
-972 DYGSNQAHTDTLRFE
+972 
-987 GAVLADAVFTRSDN
+987 
-1001 DLVIKAFGAEDAV
+1001 
-1014 AVSNYFSSNS
+1014 
-1024 GYRYYQFAFDDKTIT
+1024 
-1039 AADMSLITV
+1039 
-1048 EGDGSDKNDRLYGWD
+1048 
-1063 SIDILHGG
+1063 
-1071 LGNDYMSGENGNDKL
+1071 
-1086 YGDEGNDSLYGGNG
+1086 
-1100 DDHLDGGEGN
+1100 
-1110 DRLEGGNGNDMLL
+1110 
-1123 GGSGDD
+1123 
-1129 KLYGGSGNDTLIGGT
+1129 KLYGGSGSDTLIGGT

-1156 DTYIFAAGHGK
+1156 DTYIFTAGHGK

-1186 EALSPDVLFE
+1186 EALSLDALFE

>member
-1 MAVKPSN
+1 M
-8 AINAGNATVNSVN
+8 
-21 FVDAIDPNNPQVDVR
+21 
-36 SPQWFSAFSSA
+36 
-47 WGYADN
+47 
-53 VAQVGGK
+53 
-60 SIPYANAVAGSS
+60 
-72 SVYSMIDSAN
+72 
-82 TSGTINTRDLLG
+82 
-94 VSSALLG
+94 
-101 AAAAGIG
+101 
-108 AAAAA
+108 
-113 GTAPVWAPIALGAAA
+113 
-128 LAAGAAGTVY
+128 
-138 KEDVNLG
+138 
-145 DVSNGLADD
+145 
-154 LGRLKDQFDKTL
+154 
-166 GDIADKLN
+166 
-174 TTKEKLSDAINDVV
+174 
-188 DKALE
+188 
-193 GEKAFG
+193 
-199 DWLKDKFDQAG
+199 
-210 DWWDQAQKDF
+210 
-220 GDWFIPFAKDF
+220 
-231 GDLVKLPWEG
+231 
-241 KYHIVD
+241 
-247 PMILDLDGDGIETM
+247 
-261 AAGQYQGALFDHNK
+261 FDHNK

-284 VKPDDGLLALDR
+284 VKPDDGLLVLDR

-615 IKTAFETVHAEN
+615 IKTAFEMVHAEN

-735 GAGKDTLIGGT
+735 GAGKDTLIGG
-746 GNDKLEGGN
+746 
-755 GEADTYIFA
+755 A
-764 AGHGQDIVND
+764 
-774 YGSNQ
+774 
-779 AHTDTLRFEGA
+779 
-790 VLADAVFTR
+790 
-799 SDNDLV
+799 
-805 IKAFGAEDAVAVSNY
+805 
-820 FSSNSGYRY
+820 
-829 YQFAF
+829 
-834 DDKTIT
+834 
-840 AADMSLITVEGDG
+840 
-853 SDKNDRLYGWDSI
+853 
-866 DILHG
+866 
-871 GLGNDYM
+871 
-878 SGENGNDKLYGDE
+878 
-891 GNDSLYGGNGD
+891 
-902 DHLDGGEGND
+902 
-912 RLEGGNGNDMLL
+912 
-924 GGSGNDELYGGAG
+924 
-937 KDTLIG
+937 
-943 GTGNDKLEGGN
+943 GNDKLEGGN

>member
-1 MAVKPSN
+1 MAVKSSK
-8 AINAGNATVNSVN
+8 AINAGNATVNSAN
-21 FVDAIDPNNPQVDVR
+21 FVDAIDPNNPQVDVK

-47 WGYADN
+47 FGYADN
-53 VAQVGGK
+53 VAQLGGK
-60 SIPYANAVAGSS
+60 SIPYANAVSGSS
-72 SVYSMIDSAN
+72 SVYSMIDSTN
-82 TSGTINTRDLLG
+82 KSGTINTSDLLG

-220 GDWFIPFAKDF
+220 GDWFIPFAKDL
-231 GDLVKLPWEG
+231 GDLLKLPWEG

-261 AAGQYQGALFDHNK
+261 TAGQYQGALFDHNK

-284 VKPDDGLLALDR
+284 VKPDDGLLVLDR

-321 AHGYAALAE
+321 AHGYAALVE

-377 DTAYKNTH
+377 DTAYKNIH

-396 QGSFTKADGSS
+396 QGSFIKADGSS

-499 SNQLTLTSSEGIGL
+499 SNQLTLTSSEGIAL

-615 IKTAFETVHAEN
+615 IKTAFEMVHAEN

-735 GAGKDTLIGGT
+735 GAGKDTLIGG
-746 GNDKLEGGN
+746 
-755 GEADTYIFA
+755 A
-764 AGHGQDIVND
+764 
-774 YGSNQ
+774 
-779 AHTDTLRFEGA
+779 
-790 VLADAVFTR
+790 
-799 SDNDLV
+799 
-805 IKAFGAEDAVAVSNY
+805 
-820 FSSNSGYRY
+820 
-829 YQFAF
+829 
-834 DDKTIT
+834 
-840 AADMSLITVEGDG
+840 
-853 SDKNDRLYGWDSI
+853 
-866 DILHG
+866 
-871 GLGNDYM
+871 
-878 SGENGNDKLYGDE
+878 
-891 GNDSLYGGNGD
+891 
-902 DHLDGGEGND
+902 
-912 RLEGGNGNDMLL
+912 
-924 GGSGNDELYGGAG
+924 
-937 KDTLIG
+937 
-943 GTGNDKLEGGN
+943 GNDKLEGGN

-1186 EALSPDVLFE
+1186 EALSLDALFE

>member
-1 MAVKPSN
+1 MAVKSSK
-8 AINAGNATVNSVN
+8 AINAGNATVNSAN
-21 FVDAIDPNNPQVDVR
+21 FVDAIDPNNPQVDVK

-47 WGYADN
+47 FGYADN
-53 VAQVGGK
+53 VAQLGGK
-60 SIPYANAVAGSS
+60 SIPYANAVSGSS
-72 SVYSMIDSAN
+72 SVYSMIDSTN
-82 TSGTINTRDLLG
+82 KSGTINTSDLLG

-220 GDWFIPFAKDF
+220 GDWFIPFAKDL
-231 GDLVKLPWEG
+231 GDLLKLPWEG

-261 AAGQYQGALFDHNK
+261 TAGQYQGALFDHNK

-284 VKPDDGLLALDR
+284 VKPDDGLLVLDR

-321 AHGYAALAE
+321 AHGYAALVE

-377 DTAYKNTH
+377 DTAYKNIH

-396 QGSFTKADGSS
+396 QGSFIKADGSS

-499 SNQLTLTSSEGIGL
+499 SNQLTLTSSEGIAL

-615 IKTAFETVHAEN
+615 IKTAFEMVHAEN

-924 GGSGNDELYGGAG
+924 GGSG
-937 KDTLIG
+937 
-943 GTGNDKLEGGN
+943 
-954 GEADTY
+954 
-960 IFAAGHGQDIVN
+960 
-972 DYGSNQAHTDTLRFE
+972 
-987 GAVLADAVFTRSDN
+987 
-1001 DLVIKAFGAEDAV
+1001 
-1014 AVSNYFSSNS
+1014 
-1024 GYRYYQFAFDDKTIT
+1024 
-1039 AADMSLITV
+1039 
-1048 EGDGSDKNDRLYGWD
+1048 
-1063 SIDILHGG
+1063 
-1071 LGNDYMSGENGNDKL
+1071 
-1086 YGDEGNDSLYGGNG
+1086 
-1100 DDHLDGGEGN
+1100 
-1110 DRLEGGNGNDMLL
+1110 
-1123 GGSGDD
+1123 DD

-1156 DTYIFAAGHGK
+1156 DTYIFTAGHGK

-1186 EALSPDVLFE
+1186 EALSLDALFE

>member
-1 MAVKPSN
+1 MAVKSSK
-8 AINAGNATVNSVN
+8 AINAGNATVNSAN
-21 FVDAIDPNNPQVDVR
+21 FVDAIDPNNPQVDVK

-47 WGYADN
+47 FGYADN
-53 VAQVGGK
+53 VAQLGGK
-60 SIPYANAVAGSS
+60 SIPYANAVSGSS
-72 SVYSMIDSAN
+72 SVYSMIDSTN
-82 TSGTINTRDLLG
+82 KSGTINTSDLLG

-220 GDWFIPFAKDF
+220 GDWFIPFAKDL
-231 GDLVKLPWEG
+231 GDLIKLPWEG

-261 AAGQYQGALFDHNK
+261 TAGQYQGALFDHNK

-284 VKPDDGLLALDR
+284 VKPDDGLLVLDR

-321 AHGYAALAE
+321 AHGYAALVE

-377 DTAYKNTH
+377 DTAYKNIH

-499 SNQLTLTSSEGIGL
+499 SNQLTLTSSEGIAL

-735 GAGKDTLIGGT
+735 GAGKDTLIGGA

-891 GNDSLYGGNGD
+891 GNDSLHGGNGD
-902 DHLDGGEGND
+902 D
-912 RLEGGNGNDMLL
+912 
-924 GGSGNDELYGGAG
+924 Y
-937 KDTLIG
+937 
-943 GTGNDKLEGGN
+943 
-954 GEADTY
+954 
-960 IFAAGHGQDIVN
+960 
-972 DYGSNQAHTDTLRFE
+972 
-987 GAVLADAVFTRSDN
+987 
-1001 DLVIKAFGAEDAV
+1001 
-1014 AVSNYFSSNS
+1014 
-1024 GYRYYQFAFDDKTIT
+1024 
-1039 AADMSLITV
+1039 
-1048 EGDGSDKNDRLYGWD
+1048 
-1063 SIDILHGG
+1063 
-1071 LGNDYMSGENGNDKL
+1071 
-1086 YGDEGNDSLYGGNG
+1086 
-1100 DDHLDGGEGN
+1100 LDGGEGN

>member
-1 MAVKPSN
+1 MAVKSSK
-8 AINAGNATVNSVN
+8 AINAGNATVNSAN
-21 FVDAIDPNNPQVDVR
+21 FVDAIDPNNPQVDVK

-47 WGYADN
+47 FGYADN
-53 VAQVGGK
+53 VAQLGGK
-60 SIPYANAVAGSS
+60 SIPYANAVSGSS
-72 SVYSMIDSAN
+72 SVYSMIDSTN
-82 TSGTINTRDLLG
+82 KSGTINTSDLLG

-220 GDWFIPFAKDF
+220 GDWFIPFAKDL
-231 GDLVKLPWEG
+231 GDLLKLPWEG

-261 AAGQYQGALFDHNK
+261 TAGQYQGALFDHNK

-284 VKPDDGLLALDR
+284 VKPDDGLLVLDR

-321 AHGYAALAE
+321 AHGYAALVE

-499 SNQLTLTSSEGIGL
+499 SNQLTLTSSEGIAL

-615 IKTAFETVHAEN
+615 IKTAFEMVHAEN

-735 GAGKDTLIGGT
+735 GAGKDTLIGGA

-902 DHLDGGEGND
+902 D
-912 RLEGGNGNDMLL
+912 
-924 GGSGNDELYGGAG
+924 Y
-937 KDTLIG
+937 
-943 GTGNDKLEGGN
+943 
-954 GEADTY
+954 
-960 IFAAGHGQDIVN
+960 
-972 DYGSNQAHTDTLRFE
+972 
-987 GAVLADAVFTRSDN
+987 
-1001 DLVIKAFGAEDAV
+1001 
-1014 AVSNYFSSNS
+1014 
-1024 GYRYYQFAFDDKTIT
+1024 
-1039 AADMSLITV
+1039 
-1048 EGDGSDKNDRLYGWD
+1048 
-1063 SIDILHGG
+1063 
-1071 LGNDYMSGENGNDKL
+1071 
-1086 YGDEGNDSLYGGNG
+1086 
-1100 DDHLDGGEGN
+1100 LDGGEGN

>member
-1 MAVKPSN
+1 MAVKSSK
-8 AINAGNATVNSVN
+8 AINAGNATVNSAN
-21 FVDAIDPNNPQVDVR
+21 FVDAIDPNNPQVDVK

-47 WGYADN
+47 FGYADN
-53 VAQVGGK
+53 VAQLGGK
-60 SIPYANAVAGSS
+60 SIPYANAVSGSS
-72 SVYSMIDSAN
+72 SVYSMIDSTN
-82 TSGTINTRDLLG
+82 KSGTINTSDLLG

-220 GDWFIPFAKDF
+220 GDWFIPFAKDL

-261 AAGQYQGALFDHNK
+261 TAGQYQGALFDHNK

-556 VGVYNEATFGKVA
+556 VGVYNEATFGKMA

-615 IKTAFETVHAEN
+615 IKTAFEMVHAEN

-735 GAGKDTLIGGT
+735 GAGKDTLIGGA

-924 GGSGNDELYGGAG
+924 GGSGND
-937 KDTLIG
+937 
-943 GTGNDKLEGGN
+943 
-954 GEADTY
+954 
-960 IFAAGHGQDIVN
+960 
-972 DYGSNQAHTDTLRFE
+972 
-987 GAVLADAVFTRSDN
+987 
-1001 DLVIKAFGAEDAV
+1001 
-1014 AVSNYFSSNS
+1014 
-1024 GYRYYQFAFDDKTIT
+1024 
-1039 AADMSLITV
+1039 
-1048 EGDGSDKNDRLYGWD
+1048 
-1063 SIDILHGG
+1063 
-1071 LGNDYMSGENGNDKL
+1071 
-1086 YGDEGNDSLYGGNG
+1086 
-1100 DDHLDGGEGN
+1100 
-1110 DRLEGGNGNDMLL
+1110 
-1123 GGSGDD
+1123 
-1129 KLYGGSGNDTLIGGT
+1129 KLYGGSGSDTLIGGT

-1226 VQFAFEDKMLSAAE
+1226 VQFAFEDKLLSAAE
-1240 VSSAI
+1240 VSAAI

>member
-1 MAVKPSN
+1 MAVKSSK
-8 AINAGNATVNSVN
+8 AINAGNATVNSAN
-21 FVDAIDPNNPQVDVR
+21 FVDAIDPNNPQVDVK

-47 WGYADN
+47 FGYADN
-53 VAQVGGK
+53 VAQLGGK
-60 SIPYANAVAGSS
+60 SIPYANAVSGSS
-72 SVYSMIDSAN
+72 SVYSMIDSTN
-82 TSGTINTRDLLG
+82 KSGTINTSDLLG

-220 GDWFIPFAKDF
+220 GDWFIPFAKDL
-231 GDLVKLPWEG
+231 GDLIKLPWEG

-261 AAGQYQGALFDHNK
+261 TAGQYQGALFDHNK

-321 AHGYAALAE
+321 AHGYAALVE

-336 GKVDAADEKFADLR
+336 GKVDAADEQFADLR

-396 QGSFTKADGSS
+396 QGSFIKADGSS

-499 SNQLTLTSSEGIGL
+499 SNQLTLTSSEGIAL

-615 IKTAFETVHAEN
+615 IKTAFEMVHAEN

-735 GAGKDTLIGGT
+735 GAGKDTLIGGA

-891 GNDSLYGGNGD
+891 GNDSL
-902 DHLDGGEGND
+902 H
-912 RLEGGNGNDMLL
+912 
-924 GGSGNDELYGGAG
+924 
-937 KDTLIG
+937 
-943 GTGNDKLEGGN
+943 
-954 GEADTY
+954 
-960 IFAAGHGQDIVN
+960 
-972 DYGSNQAHTDTLRFE
+972 
-987 GAVLADAVFTRSDN
+987 
-1001 DLVIKAFGAEDAV
+1001 
-1014 AVSNYFSSNS
+1014 
-1024 GYRYYQFAFDDKTIT
+1024 
-1039 AADMSLITV
+1039 
-1048 EGDGSDKNDRLYGWD
+1048 
-1063 SIDILHGG
+1063 
-1071 LGNDYMSGENGNDKL
+1071 
-1086 YGDEGNDSLYGGNG
+1086 GGNG